1 MRAPG
6 RSASIERRYEVKATD
21 AVVGLTPL
29 HEAQRVVLESTPV
42 LGLEKVSILDALG
55 RTLGEDIMAERDNPP
70 WDNSAMDGFAV
81 RWEDIKQEHPVQ
93 KPVTLAVIEDVPAGR
108 MPSKT
113 VGAGEAIRIM
123 TGAPIP
129 QGADTVLK
137 VDDTEPSAD
146 SVRVFKPE
154 PRGANIRPRG
164 EDVRKGDCIIAKG
177 TTIRPGEAGMLAI
190 LAKSL
195 VFVHQR
201 PRVAILSTGDELA
214 DLDERFSEEKIINSN
229 SYGIAAAVQ
238 EAGGIPLLLGIA
250 RDTPAALEEKIVHG
264 LNADILVLSGGVS
277 MGDYDFTR
285 AVFRAIGAEMNFWK
299 LAIRPGQPLAFGKIR
314 GKLAF
319 GLPGNPVSS
328 MVTFEQLVRP
338 AMLKM
343 GGHRDCGRPVVEA
356 VFQEKFS
363 KRPDRRHFLRGI
375 LTREDG
381 VFKVRTTGDQGSGI
395 LTSMVK
401 ANCLIDVAA
410 EVERLNP
417 GDLVTVQL
425 LTGEAWRSHADVART
440 SGHRLSC
447 C

>member
-1 MRAPG
+1 M
-6 RSASIERRYEVKATD
+6 T
-21 AVVGLTPL
+21 GLTPL
-29 HEAQRVVLESTPV
+29 HDAQKVVLDAASV
-42 LGLEKVSILDALG
+42 LSLEKISILDALG
-55 RTLGEDIMAERDNPP
+55 RVLGEDIVAERDNPP

-81 RWEDIKQEHPVQ
+81 RWEDIKQEHAIQ
-93 KPVTLAVIEDVPAGR
+93 KPVTLLIIEDVPAGT

-113 VGAGEAIRIM
+113 VGSGQAIRIM

-129 QGADTVLK
+129 RGADTVLK
-137 VDDTEPSAD
+137 VEDTEHTPDA
-146 SVRVFKPE
+146 VRVLKAE
-154 PRGANIRPRG
+154 PKGANIRPQG
-164 EDVRKGDCIIAKG
+164 EDVKKGDCIIAKG
-177 TTIRPGEAGMLAI
+177 SRIRPSEVGMLAI

-195 VFVHQR
+195 VFVYQR

-250 RDTPAALEEKIVHG
+250 RDTPMALKEKISQG
-264 LNADILVLSGGVS
+264 LNADMVVLSGGVS
-277 MGDYDFTR
+277 MGDYDFTK
-285 AVFRAIGAEMNFWK
+285 AVFRELGAEMNFWK
-299 LAIRPGQPLAFGKIR
+299 LAIRPGQPLAFGKIQ

-338 AMLKM
+338 ALLKM
-343 GGHRDCGRPVVEA
+343 SGCRNYGRPVVQA
-356 VFQEKFS
+356 IFQEGFS
-363 KRPDRRHFLRGI
+363 KRADRRHFLRGI

-381 VFKVRTTGDQGSGI
+381 AFKVRTTGDQGSGI

-401 ANCLIDVAA
+401 ANCLIDVPV
-410 EVERLNP
+410 EVEKLNP
-417 GDLVTVQL
+417 GDEVSVQL
-425 LTGEAWRSHADVART
+425 LNGDAWPQSAEQTH
-440 SGHRLSC
+440 SGGHRLSC

>member
-1 MRAPG
+1 
-6 RSASIERRYEVKATD
+6 VKAGEAMT
-21 AVVGLTPL
+21 GLTL
-29 HEAQRVVLESTPV
+29 LDDAQKIVLDAAPV
-42 LGLEKVSILDALG
+42 LGLEKISILDALG
-55 RTLGEDIMAERDNPP
+55 RVLGEDIVAERDNPP

-81 RWEDIKQEHPVQ
+81 RWEDIKQEQAIQ
-93 KPVTLAVIEDVPAGR
+93 KPVTLSVIEDVPAGT

-113 VGAGEAIRIM
+113 VGSGQAIRIM

-129 QGADTVLK
+129 RGADTVLK
-137 VDDTEPSAD
+137 VEDTEHTPD
-146 SVRVFKPE
+146 SVRVFKAE
-154 PRGANIRPRG
+154 PKGANIRPQG
-164 EDVRKGDCIIAKG
+164 EDVKKGDCIIAKG
-177 TTIRPGEAGMLAI
+177 TRMRPGEVGMLAI

-195 VFVHQR
+195 VFVYQQ

-250 RDTPAALEEKIVHG
+250 RDTPMALKEKISQG
-264 LNADILVLSGGVS
+264 LNADMVVLSGGVS
-277 MGDYDFTR
+277 MGDYDFTK
-285 AVFRAIGAEMNFWK
+285 AVFRELGAEMNFWK
-299 LAIRPGQPLAFGKIR
+299 LAIRPGQPLAFGKIQ

-338 AMLKM
+338 ALLKM
-343 GGHRDCGRPVVEA
+343 SGCRSYGRPVVQA
-356 VFQEKFS
+356 IFQERFS
-363 KRPDRRHFLRGI
+363 KRADRRHFLRGI

-401 ANCLIDVAA
+401 ANCLIDVPV
-410 EVERLNP
+410 EVEKLNP
-417 GDLVTVQL
+417 GDEVSVQL
-425 LTGEAWRSHADVART
+425 LNGEAWPQSAEQTH
-440 SGHRLSC
+440 SGGHRLSC